1 MLYLL
6 EKALPLIKCP
16 SQVTATF
23 EVFGYQ
29 CNVQP
34 TFTCVFVMLYMVENR
49 ASCLEYKMEYN
60 VLNNFAF

>member
-34 TFTCVFVMLYMVENR
+34 RPTFTCL
-49 ASCLEYKMEYN
+49 CD
-60 VLNNFAF
+60 VLHGGK